1 MAMSDVN
8 QPLWTKNYILLS
20 LSGLVMAMAFYFLIP
35 TLPLY
40 LVEELGGDKSLAG
53 LIIGV
58 FTFSALLIRPF
69 TGFVID
75 RFGRKWVL
83 ISAAL
88 GFSLIYSFHLGIT
101 TIFGLLMVR
110 FVHGFAWGTVS
121 TTSSTFVVDLIPPKR
136 RGEGIG
142 YFGLAMPLAMAVGP
156 LLGLT
161 LMRSSGYEGMFLW
174 GAVFCMLAFSMLLF
188 IKYPVF
194 RSHTNS
200 FSFKRLISTK
210 TLPVSLIMLMVM
222 LSYGGMISY
231 ITLYA
236 VEIGIDRPGLFFTIY
251 AVGLASSRIFSGKI
265 FDRHGPRY
273 LAPVGL
279 LMVAAGM
286 AALALVQSATGF
298 VLSSA
303 LIGIGFGVIFP
314 VMQAMANNV
323 VVSGERGAAN
333 STLFTALDLGIG
345 TGAILT
351 GFLNSLMSLADCFVL
366 LAIVVGVSA
375 VIFPLFVYP
384 HYVKNEINVK

>member
-1 MAMSDVN
+1 MAKSDVN

-58 FTFSALLIRPF
+58 FTISALLIRPF

-88 GFSLIYSFHLGIT
+88 GFSLIFSFHLGIT

-161 LMRSSGYEGMFLW
+161 LMRSSGYDGMFIW
-174 GAVFCMLAFSMLLF
+174 GTVFCLMAFILLLF

-194 RSHTNS
+194 CSHGNS
-200 FSFKRLISTK
+200 FSIQRLISKK

-236 VEIGIDRPGLFFTIY
+236 VEIDIERPGLFFTIY
-251 AVGLASSRIFSGKI
+251 AVGLASSRIFSGNL

-273 LAPVGL
+273 LAPSGI

-314 VMQAMANNV
+314 VLQAMANNV

-351 GFLNSLMSLADCFVL
+351 GFLNRFMSLADCFIL
-366 LAIVVGVSA
+366 LAMVVCLSA
-375 VIFPLFVYP
+375 VIFPVFVYP
-384 HYVKNEINVK
+384 HYNRNMINVK